1 MSKKEHKNYTDF
13 AETRLPWHL
22 AKIDAGEM
30 DFRVPEVIGMQDTVL
45 TSSNYYDLNINDR
58 EEFTDLLLEW
68 VTKEKK
74 TLHNIKNR

>member
-1 MSKKEHKNYTDF
+1 MKDQQEIKFTTNNIDSDED
-13 AETRLPWHL
+13 
-22 AKIDAGEM
+22 KI
-30 DFRVPEVIGMQDTVL
+30 IKITS
-45 TSSNYYDLNINDR
+45 SSNYYDLNINDR

>member
-1 MSKKEHKNYTDF
+1 MNKNNHRIKTMKDQQEIKF
-13 AETRLPWHL
+13 TTNNIDSDED
-22 AKIDAGEM
+22 KI
-30 DFRVPEVIGMQDTVL
+30 IKITS
-45 TSSNYYDLNINDR
+45 SSNYYDLNINDR